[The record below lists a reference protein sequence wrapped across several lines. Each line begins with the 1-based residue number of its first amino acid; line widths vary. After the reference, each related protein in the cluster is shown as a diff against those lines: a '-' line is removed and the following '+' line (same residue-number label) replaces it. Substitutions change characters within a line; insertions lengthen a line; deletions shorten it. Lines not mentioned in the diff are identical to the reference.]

1 MTGENLIHIKLEYEE
16 ALQSKKDILSSQ
28 MAMLKIEKTIRGYHS
43 YRSQGF
49 ELKINLSKKIRE
61 LKSNIWNLQKILPR
75 LKIPEILR
83 KEEHVKKEH
92 KSPERKKP
100 QEGNLE
106 EQLQDIQR
114 RLNELQAR

>member
-28 MAMLKIEKTIRGYHS
+28 MAMLKIERTIRGYHS

-83 KEEHVKKEH
+83 KEERVKKEH

-114 RLNELQAR
+114 RLNELQNR